1 MSGAPF
7 RVLVLCAHNR
17 TRSVMAA
24 ALLRHHLADDEHFVV
39 ESAGFS
45 EEHLPALPDAVM
57 LLSEHGMDASMHLS
71 RHVTPAMLQEAD
83 LVLTAEK
90 KQVMSAVA
98 DYGADFA
105 KTFTIPEFAFRQSFP
120 NDPRPHGYA
129 YIASSVG
136 EVEDPTGRLPS
147 VWRSVYANLDLTMRS
162 IATALKKRLDPA

>member
-1 MSGAPF
+1 MSDAPF

-24 ALLRHHLADDEHFVV
+24 ALLRQHLADDEHFVV
-39 ESAGFS
+39 ESAGFD

-57 LLSEHGMDASMHLS
+57 LLAEHGMDASMHLS
-71 RHVTPAMLQEAD
+71 RHVTAEMLRQAD
-83 LVLTAEK
+83 LVLTADK
-90 KQVMSAVA
+90 KQVMAAVA

-105 KTFTIPEFAFRQSFP
+105 KTFTIPEYASSLSFGLGQ
-120 NDPRPHGYA
+120 RPHGYA

-136 EVEDPTGRLPS
+136 EVEDPTGRMPS
-147 VWRSVYANLDLTMRS
+147 VWRSVFTNLDLTMRS

>member
-1 MSGAPF
+1 MSDTPF

-24 ALLRHHLADDEHFVV
+24 ALLRHHLGDDDRFVV
-39 ESAGFS
+39 ETAGFA
-45 EEHLPALPDAVM
+45 EEHQPALPDAVM
-57 LLSEHGMDASMHLS
+57 LLAEHGMDASMHLS
-71 RHVTPAMLQEAD
+71 RRVTNEMVQQAD
-83 LVLTAEK
+83 LILTADK
-90 KQVMSAVA
+90 KQVMAAVA
-98 DYGADFA
+98 DHGADFG

-147 VWRSVYANLDLTMRS
+147 VWRSVYASLDMTMRS
-162 IATALKKRLDPA
+162 IATALKKRLDET

>member
-1 MSGAPF
+1 MSDAPF

-24 ALLRHHLADDEHFVV
+24 ALLRQHLADDEHFVV
-39 ESAGFS
+39 ETAGFD

-57 LLSEHGMDASMHLS
+57 ILAEHGMDASMHLS
-71 RHVTPAMLQEAD
+71 RHVTHEMIQQAD
-83 LVLTAEK
+83 LILTADK
-90 KQVMSAVA
+90 KQVLSAVA

-105 KTFTIPEFAFRQSFP
+105 KTFTIPEFAFRQNFP

-136 EVEDPTGRLPS
+136 EVEDPTGRMPS
-147 VWRSVYANLDLTMRS
+147 VWRSVFTNLDMTMRS